1 MYTDAETEYLRQH
14 YPAKSV
20 EELAE
25 IMERSTRSIIGK
37 LSRMGIYQKK
47 QYVNK
52 RGERPVTKL
61 ELSAQIAHAIGVQ
74 PEELEGLEKAPK
86 ETLRTI
92 LGAVGKDEVEKSKT
106 ASGAGTVDDI

>member
-1 MYTDAETEYLRQH
+1 MYTDSETEYLRQH

-86 ETLRTI
+86 EVLRT
-92 LGAVGKDEVEKSKT
+92 LLKAMDFSEAKKQKP